1 MSTEITI
8 MISYAQNFEDV
19 TLWRALKGIS
29 GGRYVDV
36 GAFHPEIDS
45 VTKWFYDQ
53 GWSGMNLEPVP
64 EMFAVLEAARPRDT
78 NIRAAAG
85 AVAGVAT
92 MAVVPDSMGLSSLE
106 VKEVEASVA
115 LPVRLEQVEVR
126 PLREVLELYSGEDIH
141 FLKIDAE
148 GSEHDVLA
156 GMDFVRFRPWVVVV
170 EATTP
175 LSQTKTS
182 EQWEGTLLGANY
194 RHAYFDGLNEFYV
207 ASEKAD
213 LAKML
218 AVPPNVFDE
227 FELAATVRERLAREE
242 LQRSSGELQRSRD
255 ELSAGNEWLRAE
267 VSRRDTELV
276 ALQEESR
283 KATAELAASNEEA
296 TRLSLDLAA
305 SREETARLNQQLL
318 ASETALASEREAVEV
333 LRRKSNQA
341 DQHIAALR
349 EQLNDSNAAI
359 ARLSGE
365 LSEIAQAL
373 RHGRES
379 QIACQLQLQQVL
391 NSRSFR
397 WLAPARR
404 LRELLLPH
412 RQ

>member
-1 MSTEITI
+1 

-53 GWSGMNLEPVP
+53 GWSGMNLEPVS

-78 NIRAAAG
+78 NIRVAAS
-85 AVAGVAT
+85 AVAGTAT
-92 MAVVPDSMGLSSLE
+92 MAVVADSMGLSSLE
-106 VKEVEASVA
+106 VAVVEANVA
-115 LPVRLEQVEVR
+115 LPVRLEQVELR
-126 PLREVLELYSGEDIH
+126 PLRELLEPYSGQDIH

-148 GSEHDVLA
+148 GSEHDVLV
-156 GMDFVRFRPWVVVV
+156 GMDFVRFRPWVVIV
-170 EATTP
+170 EATAP

-182 EQWEGTLLGANY
+182 EQWEEILLSANY
-194 RHAYFDGLNEFYV
+194 QHAYFDGLNEFYV
-207 ASEKAD
+207 AAEKFD

-227 FELAATVRERLAREE
+227 FELAATVRERLAREDLQHSYEE
-242 LQRSSGELQRSRD
+242 LRRSHD
-255 ELSAGNEWLRAE
+255 ELSAGNEWLRTE

-276 ALQEESR
+276 ALREELRST
-283 KATAELAASNEEA
+283 TAELAASRDEA
-296 TRLSLDLAA
+296 TRLSLELAA
-305 SREETARLNQQLL
+305 SHEETAKLNQQIL
-318 ASETALASEREAVEV
+318 ATDAALASEREAVEV
-333 LRRKSNQA
+333 LGRKLNQSDRHVA
-341 DQHIAALR
+341 GLR
-349 EQLNDSNAAI
+349 EQLHDSNAAI

-373 RHGRES
+373 KYGRES
-379 QIACQLQLQQVL
+379 QIASQLQLQQVL

-404 LRELLLPH
+404 LRALLSPH